1 MVYPYQEEKLV
12 ITVILPV
19 RESAVSPESDE
30 RAFLFFRIGD
40 TFFNA

>member
-1 MVYPYQEEKLV
+1 MVYPYQEDRVV
-12 ITVILPV
+12 ITLILPV

-30 RAFLFFRIGD
+30 RACLFFRIGD